1 MRSTDNATSEPADW
15 LWQRQLAEERRRWRQ
30 EDLEQRTLENAR
42 VLWARFVEQNRR
54 DIEERSEQLKTFSNL
69 AALLAGFALLGIL
82 QFDFENHGGA
92 DLGVIIA
99 FGIMVSLV
107 VALSLNSMMICGLIH
122 ASIMKTGHD
131 YVSEEQEAEF
141 MASCRDF
148 ALRWK
153 AGDRPPRPRRTFQ
166 NHWASRCEREWRRG
180 FYLFSASVP
189 SFIAMLTLAAW
200 IKFYDQIETA
210 IVMTGIL
217 GASLAF
223 YLGAQGR
230 WAKHIIS
237 DKATAASSDRAGEPV
252 LRSLGLPFDWHQQPR
267 QGPSARP
274 STQQPRHRRMSAAF
288 GNRIQAYLQTPHF
301 WNPESPTSSQH
312 SCQPADPVK
321 VEMSGE
327 HVHAQ
332 EGHDV
337 HRGSAGILASDLAVP
352 AHIASQSCLLEGNAA
367 STSPPLQNGDCSFC
381 LDPLLESTK

>member
-1 MRSTDNATSEPADW
+1 MQGSSHAHLSLERADW
-15 LWQRQLAEERRRWRQ
+15 QWQRQLAEERRRWRQ

-69 AALLAGFALLGIL
+69 AALLAGFAMLGIL
-82 QFDFENHGGA
+82 QFDFDNHGGA

-99 FGIMVSLV
+99 FGVMVSFV

-122 ASIMKTGHD
+122 ASIMKVGHD

-141 MASCRDF
+141 MASCREF
-148 ALRWK
+148 ALRFQP
-153 AGDRPPRPRRTFQ
+153 GDRPPRPRRTFQ

-189 SFIAMLTLAAW
+189 SFIAMLALAAW

-237 DKATAASSDRAGEPV
+237 DKPAASDRAGEPV
-252 LRSLGLPFDWHQQPR
+252 LRPLGLPFDWHQQPR
-267 QGPSARP
+267 VGPNSRP
-274 STQQPRHRRMSAAF
+274 VQTLPLHRKMSAAL
-288 GNRIQAYLQTPHF
+288 GNRLQAYLQPPHLWPSETTP
-301 WNPESPTSSQH
+301 SSN
-312 SCQPADPVK
+312 SSMSADPIK
-321 VEMSGE
+321 VEMDEKDSVTGRKLAE
-327 HVHAQ
+327 T
-332 EGHDV
+332 HDV
-337 HRGSAGILASDLAVP
+337 QADSATEARSGGSAGSHTSLLRGGAAY
-352 AHIASQSCLLEGNAA
+352 AHF
-367 STSPPLQNGDCSFC
+367 SPTRHRPSLHI
-381 LDPLLESTK
+381 PPP